1 MSVVMGLAVLILPA
15 FYFQGFATLKQIATA
30 LFSTTEEISG
40 RGVGH
45 QLSLVNLARMINQA
59 FGCSLN
65 EKAFMLIMVVLMV
78 VAYFL
83 TKEKWQK
90 IAILCAAMVTWPAI
104 SFQYTMILMTLP
116 MIMFFTEQKIEGKWD
131 YLYVF
136 LFAFCFMVIPFGG
149 QNAFAFTEGQYYTLN
164 ITTVLEN
171 IAINV
176 LVLAIFLQGI
186 SFRFK
191 KDKKEA

>member
-1 MSVVMGLAVLILPA
+1 MGLAVLILPA

-45 QLSLVNLARMINQA
+45 PLSLVNLARMINQA

-65 EKAFMLIMVVLMV
+65 ENAFMLIMVVLMV

-104 SFQYTMILMTLP
+104 SFQYT

-186 SFRFK
+186 SFRSK